1 MYSWGVLTSGI
12 STQHLSFQS
21 PTISSEPE
29 LYQDVQ
35 AKLLPLLQVL
45 TDGLGQAL
53 EVLLQVDGIV
63 AKSRKKRPNKSF
75 EGKATEYN
83 GGSGKLGDRQIEIF

>member
-1 MYSWGVLTSGI
+1 MR
-12 STQHLSFQS
+12 LSFTSRQLRQ
-21 PTISSEPE
+21 E

-63 AKSRKKRPNKSF
+63 AKSRKKCPIKNF
-75 EGKATEYN
+75 EGIQRW
-83 GGSGKLGDRQIEIF
+83 LRQIRRSTN

>member
-1 MYSWGVLTSGI
+1 MYSWPVLTSGI
-12 STQHLSFQS
+12 STQQPSFQS

-53 EVLLQVDGIV
+53 EVLLQIDRIV
-63 AKSRKKRPNKSF
+63 AKSRKERPNKSF
-75 EGKATEYN
+75 EGKANVSN
-83 GGSGKLGDRQIEIF
+83 GGSD